1 VLVAHA
7 AVEPALRGVV
17 ARGLE
22 VDGTE
27 PLLGGL
33 LRRDGL
39 RDPGRKDGG
48 KSGG

>member
-7 AVEPALRGVV
+7 AVEPALRGAV

-22 VDGTE
+22 MDGTE

-33 LRRDGL
+33 LRRGGL
-39 RDPGRKDGG
+39 RDSGRKDGG